1 MMVWRRSIS
10 VVVLVAATHVVTTA
24 QANQP
29 AGPERA
35 TVTGRVVDAACY
47 MLHPPAATNTSH
59 KECGAACLARG
70 VPLAIATDEGALY
83 FPADGNQR
91 LKTLLN
97 ARVRVTGTVVQK
109 NEPMELKMPVGD
121 ANNMVVRLEGGYR
134 QITIQTLTPLKP
146 SKRTTP

>member
-1 MMVWRRSIS
+1 MKSTFGKLFGNVKPSS
-10 VVVLVAATHVVTTA
+10 PATRLTA
-24 QANQP
+24 S
-29 AGPERA
+29 RA
-35 TVTGRVVDAACY
+35 IHLTPSG
-47 MLHPPAATNTSH
+47 LTSR
-59 KECGAACLARG
+59 L
-70 VPLAIATDEGALY
+70 
-83 FPADGNQR
+83 DGSNIEPFHWGGSWR